1 MTDVVAEVLDQD
13 GKAFGKELMSL
24 WPQTPV
30 PLLHKN
36 EDFHLKIGR
45 RRARQPYPSHEIRSQ
60 KVTQIRLAG
69 LTETPTAEGR

>member
-1 MTDVVAEVLDQD
+1 
-13 GKAFGKELMSL
+13 L